1 MLMGRRWVAMKG
13 CVGGGTVGAWM
24 GGVGCV
30 RGGRFREVDRGQG
43 VDH

>member
-13 CVGGGTVGAWM
+13 WVGGWTVGAWM
-24 GGVGCV
+24 GGVWCI
-30 RGGRFREVDRGQG
+30 RGGRFGEVDRGQG